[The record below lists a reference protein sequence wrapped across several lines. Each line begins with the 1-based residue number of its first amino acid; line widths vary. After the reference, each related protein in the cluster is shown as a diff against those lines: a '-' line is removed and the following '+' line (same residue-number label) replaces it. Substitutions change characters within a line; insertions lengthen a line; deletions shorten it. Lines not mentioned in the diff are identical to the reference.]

1 MKAPTLLAAIV
12 GLIASPAG
20 AQTRCLSAPE
30 AEALTQVALPG
41 IMRQTGVVCA
51 QRLPANSLLRDA
63 NDSLIAKYDAAADRA
78 WPVAR
83 AGLVK
88 LSDPLISPL
97 LDSDYARPLLVTM
110 VAPLI
115 VGRIAIEDCPTID
128 ALVTDLAPLPAR
140 NTASVIVTTLRYLQT
155 EKAKGRS
162 VAVPDLPLC
171 PGGR

>member
-1 MKAPTLLAAIV
+1 MKALAPIAAIAS
-12 GLIASPAG
+12 LIASPATAQG
-20 AQTRCLSAPE
+20 ACLSTAE

-41 IMRQTGVVCA
+41 IIRQTGVVCA
-51 QRLPANSLLRDA
+51 GRLPASSLLA
-63 NDSLIAKYDAAADRA
+63 QPNGALQAKYDAAADRA

-83 AGLVK
+83 GGLVK

-128 ALVTDLAPLPAR
+128 ALVTDLAPLPAA
-140 NTASVIVTTLRYLQT
+140 NTASVIVTTLRYLRK

-171 PGGR
+171 SGAR